1 MRSKRVASWAGFMHF
16 WGMTHPDQ
24 VRALRPY
31 EFQAMYD
38 HAVEAS
44 KER

>member
-1 MRSKRVASWAGFMHF
+1 MHF